1 MLSSESNCAL
11 EQPATKCDD
20 VSLNSTWNRLSPI
33 GYFYRNKWKNT
44 ECRGPA
50 NDAYLAKCLSNAT
63 VLLIGDSTL
72 RQFHTGIQ
80 RKQPCLFITD
90 SWSEAGKHRPVTCYN
105 NTLNFTLTWAPHGL
119 PFSTKGTPRQYL
131 RPISTYLD
139 QIGTK
144 DSNYIIVIHTYA
156 HLLSYHSSVFRN
168 LMKTVRK
175 SVARLLARNPNVKIV
190 IKGPHSWAFEKAD
203 YQTMWMI
210 DMYANVYQDIIHE
223 EFRTLQDKVMYL
235 DCLDMTIAD
244 ENDHIHASGN
254 TVEQMIDQMFYH
266 ICSY

>member
-44 ECRGPA
+44 ECRGPP
-50 NDAYLAKCLSNAT
+50 NDAYLSKCLSNAT

-131 RPISTYLD
+131 RPIKY
-139 QIGTK
+139 IFG
-144 DSNYIIVIHTYA
+144 SNRYKRFKLHNSYTHLCTFIVI
-156 HLLSYHSSVFRN
+156 SFQRFS
-168 LMKTVRK
+168 
-175 SVARLLARNPNVKIV
+175 
-190 IKGPHSWAFEKAD
+190 
-203 YQTMWMI
+203 
-210 DMYANVYQDIIHE
+210 
-223 EFRTLQDKVMYL
+223 EFN
-235 DCLDMTIAD
+235 
-244 ENDHIHASGN
+244 EN
-254 TVEQMIDQMFYH
+254 
-266 ICSY
+266 C